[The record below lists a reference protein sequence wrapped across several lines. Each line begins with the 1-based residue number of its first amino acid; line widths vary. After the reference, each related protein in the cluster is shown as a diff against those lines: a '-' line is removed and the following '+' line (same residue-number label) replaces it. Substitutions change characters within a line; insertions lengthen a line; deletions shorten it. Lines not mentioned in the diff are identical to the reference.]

1 MPKFSIYIPDDLWTD
16 AQAAEPETKASAL
29 VQGALRRLI
38 DAKGRKSYA
47 SLPADVMEIRARVFA
62 QAAEQARES
71 YVNGYRIGLRFI
83 EEFPWEAIEDFQRV
97 GWDIARWDDELS
109 NAEYP
114 CGEDENGGTL
124 HYDFDSFWNSF
135 AQEVL
140 SSTLAQFERPVGPLR
155 EGFIDAFRDV
165 FSEATQAARYAGIP
179 AVAVVVD
186 APSGDESVTLSEEDQ
201 Q

>member
-16 AQAAEPETKASAL
+16 AQAAEPEAKASAL

-38 DAKGRKSYA
+38 DAKGRKGYA
-47 SLPADVMEIRARVFA
+47 SLPADVMETRARVFA
-62 QAAEQARES
+62 QAAEHARES
-71 YVNGYRIGLRFI
+71 YVSGYRIGLRFI

-97 GWDIARWDDELS
+97 GWDIARWEDALS
-109 NAEYP
+109 DAEYE
-114 CGEDENGGTL
+114 CEKDDDGKTYV
-124 HYDFDSFWNSF
+124 YDFNSFWNSF

-140 SSTLAQFERPVGPLR
+140 FSSLAQFERPVGPLH

-165 FSEATQAARYAGIP
+165 YSEATQAARYAETP
-179 AVAVVVD
+179 ELAVVVE
-186 APSGDESVTLSEEDQ
+186 APSGDESATLSEEDQ

>member
-16 AQAAEPETKASAL
+16 AQAAEPEAKASAL
-29 VQGALRRLI
+29 VQGALKRLI
-38 DAKGRKSYA
+38 DAKGRKGYA
-47 SLPADVMEIRARVFA
+47 SLPDDVMEARARVFA
-62 QAAEQARES
+62 QAAERARES

-109 NAEYP
+109 NAEYE
-114 CGEDENGGTL
+114 CGEDENGKTL
-124 HYDFDSFWNSF
+124 VYDFDSFWNGF

-140 SSTLAQFERPVGPLR
+140 FSSLAQLERPAGSLC

-165 FSEATQAARYAGIP
+165 YSEATQAARYAGIP
-179 AVAVVVD
+179 AATAGVQ
-186 APSGDESVTLSEEDQ
+186 APSGDESVTLSEEGQ
-201 Q
+201 K

>member
-16 AQAAEPETKASAL
+16 AQAAEPATKASAL

-38 DAKGRKSYA
+38 DAKGRKGYA
-47 SLPADVMEIRARVFA
+47 SLPDDVMEARARVFA
-62 QAAEQARES
+62 QAAERARES
-71 YVNGYRIGLRFI
+71 YVNGYRIGLRFV

-97 GWDIARWDDELS
+97 GWDIAEWDAELS
-109 NAEYP
+109 DAAYP
-114 CGEDENGGTL
+114 CGKDKDGNTL
-124 HYDFDSFWNSF
+124 VYDFDSFWNGF

-140 SSTLAQFERPVGPLR
+140 SSFMAQQERPAGPLR

-165 FSEATQAARYAGIP
+165 FSDATQAARYAGTP
-179 AVAVVVD
+179 AVTVEVE
-186 APSGDESVTLSEEDQ
+186 APSSDESVGLSEEGQ